1 MGRNRPVALAEAIGP
16 FASRAVDVA
25 ELLPD
30 LRWPEQVEV
39 RAGRHMVRPRYE
51 VTRQGRTRIA
61 HVNVER
67 ADLVPDPGIPALP
80 PQLGRGFLLPFPIL
94 PRAAY
99 RSIVLPTPMAETER
113 TLPVRLDVFDA
124 EGVLL
129 RQHFMGCLPRDH
141 AVMVDFDDILDAG
154 ALREVG
160 GHADLVYDFREG
172 GEADGW
178 LHGLMRYE
186 ARAGGHAAETSFG
199 AHIFNTMMTYKG
211 EPQSYSGPPPGLTT
225 RLFLKLGEGGRH
237 SFSHLIYPASG
248 PWHARSDTRLVLHDG
263 EGEVLAEAPLSIAR
277 SGSALVRPDLVFPAA
292 LIARAGSRGY
302 VLIRDKTCRLFG
314 FHGLVDDRGGFSLDH
329 MFGF

>member
-1 MGRNRPVALAEAIGP
+1 
-16 FASRAVDVA
+16 VDVA

-30 LRWPEQVEV
+30 LRWPAQVEV

-51 VTRQGRTRIA
+51 VTRHGRTRIA

-67 ADLVPDPGIPALP
+67 ADLRPDPGIPALP

-94 PRAAY
+94 PRATY

-113 TLPVRLDVFDA
+113 TLPLRLDIFDA
-124 EGVLL
+124 EGASLG
-129 RQHFMGCLPRDH
+129 QHFLGCLPRDH
-141 AVMVDFDDILDAG
+141 SMAVDFDDLLDAA
-154 ALREVG
+154 ALSETG

-178 LHGLMRYE
+178 MHALMRYE
-186 ARAGGHAAETSFG
+186 RRDGGHAAETSFG
-199 AHIFNTMMTYKG
+199 AHIFNTLMTYKG

-237 SFSHLIYPASG
+237 SFAHLIYPASG

-263 EGEVLAEAPLSIAR
+263 AGTVLAEEGIAIAR
-277 SGSALVRPDLVFPAA
+277 SGSAMVRPDRVFPRA
-292 LIARAGSRGY
+292 LIEAAGSAGY
-302 VLIRDKTCRLFG
+302 VLIRDRTCRLFG
-314 FHGLVDDRGGFSLDH
+314 YHGLVDERGGFSLDH